1 MPERDEAAARLSR
14 LREDIESHNYRYH
27 VLDEPEVPD
36 AEFDRLM
43 RELQALEAQH
53 PELVTPDS
61 PTQRVGAAPL
71 PEFGEVVHAVP
82 MLSLGNA
89 FSSAEVEAF
98 DRRVRAGLGLTVVEY
113 TGEPKLDGLAMSLLY
128 QEGRLARAATR
139 GDGTRGEDVTQNVRT
154 IPSVPLCLRGQGYP
168 RVLEVRAE
176 VYMAKAAFEAL
187 NAEQSRKG
195 AKTFANPRNA
205 AAGSLRQLDPRI
217 TASRPLS
224 VFCYGIGKVE
234 GELPA
239 RHSAV
244 LEALSEWGLRVS
256 HEYRVLKG
264 VADCLHY
271 YEEMNRRRPMLP
283 YELDGVVYKV
293 DDIAAQRA
301 LGMLAR
307 APRWAIAHKFAAE
320 ERETR
325 VLAIQVRVGRTGA
338 LTPVAR
344 LEPVFVGGVM
354 VQNAT
359 LHNQDEVERKDVR
372 LGDTVVVRR
381 AGEVI
386 PEVVRVIPERR
397 PAGAEPFR
405 IPEHCPAC
413 GSAVVRKEGQ
423 AAARCSGALVCPA
436 QRVQAI
442 LHFASRRA
450 LDIDGLGDK
459 LVEQLVERGEIRD
472 VADLY
477 RLNEE
482 RLAALARMGPKSARN
497 LVAAIEASKTTTLAR
512 FLYALGIS
520 DVGEATAR
528 SLAQHFGSLAAIMAA
543 DAEALMDVPDI
554 GPVIAERVA
563 AFFRDPR
570 NVEVAERL
578 RAAGV
583 HWEETSPVQ
592 KGRLPLSGTGF
603 VLTGTLASMSREEAK
618 ARLLALGAKV
628 TSSVSAKTDYVV
640 VGVDPGSK
648 AVRARELGVP
658 VLDEEGFLRLLAEHS
673 GV

>member
-1 MPERDEAAARLSR
+1 MPERDETAARLCR
-14 LREDIESHNYRYH
+14 LREDIAYHNYRYH

-43 RELQALEAQH
+43 RELQALEARH

-71 PEFGEVVHAVP
+71 PEFGEVLHAVP

-89 FSSAEVEAF
+89 FSPAEVEAF
-98 DRRVRAGLGLTVVEY
+98 DRRVREGLGLPLIEY
-113 TGEPKLDGLAMSLLY
+113 TGEPKLDGLAVSLLY
-128 QEGRLARAATR
+128 QEGRLVQASTR

-154 IPSVPLCLRGQGYP
+154 IPSVPLNLRGRGYP

-187 NAEQSRKG
+187 NAEQSRKA

-205 AAGSLRQLDPRI
+205 AAGGLRQLDPRI
-217 TASRPLS
+217 TASRTLS
-224 VFCYGIGKVE
+224 IFCYGTGQVE
-234 GELPA
+234 GELPT

-244 LEALSEWGLRVS
+244 LETLRAWGLRVS

-264 VADCLHY
+264 VADCLRY
-271 YEEMNRRRPMLP
+271 YEEMSRRRPGLP

-293 DDIAAQRA
+293 DDIAAQRE
-301 LGMLAR
+301 LGLLAR
-307 APRWAIAHKFAAE
+307 APRWAVAHKFVAE

-325 VLAIQVRVGRTGA
+325 VLAIEVQVGRTGA

-344 LEPVFVGGVM
+344 LEPVFVGGAT

-359 LHNQDEVERKDVR
+359 LHNQDEVDRKDVR
-372 LGDTVVVRR
+372 VGDTVVVRR

-397 PAGAEPFR
+397 PAGTKPFR
-405 IPEHCPAC
+405 IPERCPAC
-413 GSAVVRKEGQ
+413 GSAVVRKEGEV
-423 AAARCSGALVCPA
+423 AARCSGALVCPA

-459 LVEQLVERGEIRD
+459 LAEQLVERGEIRD

-477 RLNEE
+477 GLCEE
-482 RLAALARMGPKSARN
+482 RLAKLDRMGSKSAQN
-497 LVAAIEASKTTTLAR
+497 LVSAIETSKTTTLAR

-528 SLAQHFGSLAAIMAA
+528 GLAQHIGSLEGIMAA
-543 DAEALMDVPDI
+543 RPEALEAVPDI
-554 GPVIAERVA
+554 GPVIALNIKS
-563 AFFRDPR
+563 FFGDPR
-570 NVEVAERL
+570 NLEVVERL
-578 RAAGV
+578 QEAGIR
-583 HWEETSPVQ
+583 WSESPSSGTA
-592 KGRLPLSGTGF
+592 KPLSGLTF
-603 VLTGTLASMSREEAK
+603 VLTGTLSALTREEAGE
-618 ARLLALGAKV
+618 RLMALGAKV
-628 TSSVSAKTDYVV
+628 TASVSRNTSFVV
-640 VGVDPGSK
+640 VGADPGSK
-648 AVRARELGVP
+648 ALRARELGVS
-658 VLDEEGFLRLLAEHS
+658 VLDEDDLLRMLAGH
-673 GV
+673 GRA

>member
-1 MPERDEAAARLSR
+1 MPERDQAAARLCR
-14 LREDIESHNYRYH
+14 LREDIEYHNYRYH

-61 PTQRVGAAPL
+61 PTQRVGAAPV
-71 PEFGEVVHAVP
+71 PEFGEVVHGVP

-98 DRRVRAGLGLTVVEY
+98 DRRVCEGLGLPLVEY
-113 TGEPKLDGLAMSLLY
+113 TGEPKLDGLAVSLLY
-128 QEGRLARAATR
+128 QEGRLVRASTR
-139 GDGTRGEDVTQNVRT
+139 GDGTRGEDVTPNVRT
-154 IPSVPLCLRGQGYP
+154 IPSVPLCLRGRGFP
-168 RVLEVRAE
+168 RVLEVRGE
-176 VYMAKAAFEAL
+176 VYMPKPAFEAL

-217 TASRPLS
+217 TASRPLC
-224 VFCYGIGKVE
+224 VFCYGTGQVE

-244 LEALSEWGLRVS
+244 LEALRGWGLRVTRE
-256 HEYRVLKG
+256 HRVLRG
-264 VADCLHY
+264 VTDCLRY
-271 YEEMNRRRPMLP
+271 YEEMSRRRLGLS

-293 DDIAAQRA
+293 DDIAAQRE

-320 ERETR
+320 EQETR
-325 VLAIQVRVGRTGA
+325 VLAIEVQVGRTGA

-344 LEPVFVGGVM
+344 LEPVFVGGVT

-359 LHNQDEVERKDVR
+359 LHNQDEVDRKDVR
-372 LGDTVVVRR
+372 VGDTVVVRR

-405 IPEHCPAC
+405 IPERCPAC
-413 GSAVVRKEGQ
+413 GSAVVRAAGE
-423 AAARCSGALVCPA
+423 AAACCTGSLVCPA

-459 LVEQLVERGEIRD
+459 LVEQLVERGEVRD

-477 RLNEE
+477 GLGEE
-482 RLAALARMGPKSARN
+482 WLAALDRMGPKSARN

-528 SLAQHFGSLAAIMAA
+528 ALAQHFGSLEAIIAARP
-543 DAEALMDVPDI
+543 EALEAVPDI
-554 GPVIAERVA
+554 GPVIAA
-563 AFFRDPR
+563 NIASFFGDPR
-570 NVEVAERL
+570 NLVVVERL
-578 RAAGV
+578 REAGV
-583 HWEETSPVQ
+583 RFSDSPPFRTA
-592 KGRLPLSGTGF
+592 KPLAGMTF
-603 VLTGTLASMSREEAK
+603 VLTGTLAALTREEAGE
-618 ARLLALGAKV
+618 RLMALGAKV
-628 TSSVSAKTDYVV
+628 TASVSRKTSFVV
-640 VGVDPGSK
+640 AGAEPGSK
-648 AVRARELGVP
+648 AVRARELGVS
-658 VLDEEGFLRLLAEHS
+658 VLDEDALLRLLAGH
-673 GV
+673 GVET

>member
-1 MPERDEAAARLSR
+1 MPERDVVRERLR
-14 LREDIESHNYRYH
+14 HLREDIEHHNYRYH

-43 RELQALEAQH
+43 RELEDLEARH

-71 PEFGEVVHAVP
+71 AAFGEVVHGVP

-89 FSSAEVEAF
+89 FSPAEVEAF
-98 DRRVRAGLGLTVVEY
+98 DRRVREGLGLPLVEY
-113 TGEPKLDGLAMSLLY
+113 TGEPKLAGLAVSLLY
-128 QEGRLARAATR
+128 QEGRLVRAATR
-139 GDGTRGEDVTQNVRT
+139 GDGTRGEEVTQNVRT
-154 IPSVPLCLRGQGYP
+154 IPSVPLSLRGRGFP

-176 VYMAKAAFEAL
+176 VYIPKAAFEAL

-195 AKTFANPRNA
+195 AKTIANPRNA
-205 AAGSLRQLDPRI
+205 AAGGLRQLDARI
-217 TASRPLS
+217 TAGRPLS
-224 VFCYGIGKVE
+224 VFCYGTGQVE

-244 LEALSEWGLRVS
+244 LAALREWGLRVS
-256 HEYRVLKG
+256 HEYRILTG

-271 YEEMNRRRPMLP
+271 YEDMSRKRRALP

-293 DDIAAQRA
+293 DALAAQRA

-325 VLAIQVRVGRTGA
+325 VLAIHVHVGRTGA

-359 LHNQDEVERKDVR
+359 LHNQDEVDRKDVR
-372 LGDTVVVRR
+372 VGDTVVVRR

-386 PEVVRVIPERR
+386 PEVVRVSPERR

-405 IPEHCPAC
+405 MPGDCPAC
-413 GSAVVRKEGQ
+413 GSAVLRKEGE
-423 AAARCSGALVCPA
+423 AAARCTGALVCPA

-477 RLNEE
+477 GLCEE
-482 RLAALARMGPKSARN
+482 RLAALDRMGSKSAQN
-497 LVAAIEASKTTTLAR
+497 LAAAIEASKTTTLAC
-512 FLYALGIS
+512 FLYGLGIA

-528 SLAQHFGSLAAIMAA
+528 GLAQHFGSLEAIMAA
-543 DAEALMDVPDI
+543 RPEALEAVPDI
-554 GPVIAERVA
+554 GPVIAA
-563 AFFRDPR
+563 NLASFFGDPR
-570 NVEVAERL
+570 NLEVVERL
-578 RAAGV
+578 REAGV
-583 HWEETSPVQ
+583 RWSESPPFRTAA
-592 KGRLPLSGTGF
+592 KPLSGPTF
-603 VLTGTLASMSREEAK
+603 VLTGTLSALTREEAGE
-618 ARLLALGAKV
+618 RLMALGAKV
-628 TSSVSAKTDYVV
+628 TASVSRKTSFVV
-640 VGVDPGSK
+640 AGADPGSK
-648 AVRARELGVP
+648 ALRARELGVS
-658 VLDEEGFLRLLAEHS
+658 VLDEDGLFCMLAGHGGE
-673 GV
+673 

>member
-1 MPERDEAAARLSR
+1 MPGGDEAAARICR
-14 LREDIESHNYRYH
+14 LREDIDYHNYRYH
-27 VLDEPEVPD
+27 VLDAPAIPD

-43 RELQALEAQH
+43 RELEDLEARH
-53 PELVTPDS
+53 PELVSPDS

-71 PEFGEVVHAVP
+71 PEFGAVVHGVP

-89 FSSAEVEAF
+89 FSSAEIEAF
-98 DRRVRAGLGLTVVEY
+98 DRRVRAGLGLPLVEY
-113 TGEPKLDGLAMSLLY
+113 TGEPKLDGVAVSLLY
-128 QEGRLARAATR
+128 RDGRLARASTR
-139 GDGTRGEDVTQNVRT
+139 GDGTRGEEVTQNVRA

-176 VYMAKAAFEAL
+176 VYLPKAAFEAL

-205 AAGSLRQLDPRI
+205 AAGSLRQLDARI
-217 TASRPLS
+217 TAGRPLR
-224 VFCYGIGKVE
+224 VFCYGTGQVK

-256 HEYRVLKG
+256 PEYRVLKG
-264 VADCLHY
+264 VADCLRY
-271 YEEMNRRRPMLP
+271 YEEMSRRRPMLP

-293 DDIAAQRA
+293 NDLAAQRR

-320 ERETR
+320 AKETR
-325 VLAIQVRVGRTGA
+325 VLAIEVRIGRTGA

-344 LEPVFVGGVM
+344 LEPVLVGGVM

-359 LHNQDEVERKDVR
+359 LHNQDEVDRKDVR
-372 LGDTVVVRR
+372 VGDVVVVRR

-386 PEVVRVIPERR
+386 PEVVRIIPERR
-397 PAGAEPFR
+397 PAGTEPFR
-405 IPEHCPAC
+405 IPERCPAC
-413 GSAVVRKEGQ
+413 GSAVVRAAGE

-477 RLNEE
+477 GLSEE
-482 RLAALARMGPKSARN
+482 RLAALDRMGSKSARN
-497 LVAAIEASKTTTLAR
+497 LVAAIERSKTTTLAR

-528 SLAQHFGSLAAIMAA
+528 RLAQHFGSLEAIQAA
-543 DAEALMDVPDI
+543 DAETLMDVPDI

-563 AFFRDPR
+563 TFFQDPR
-570 NVEVAERL
+570 NVEVVLRL

-583 HWEETSPVQ
+583 HWEETAPVRA
-592 KGRLPLSGTGF
+592 GGLPLMGKGF

-628 TSSVSAKTDYVV
+628 SGSVSGKTDYVV

-648 AVRARELGVP
+648 AARARELNVP
-658 VLDEEGFLRLLAEHS
+658 VLDEDAFLRMLTDA
-673 GV
+673 